1 MTKHSLR
8 HIIGAT
14 VVAALLVSVFVA
26 AFAWPAANLRPRDV
40 PIGVAGP
47 EPFVAEVE
55 QRLATAQPDGFD
67 ITAYDDAGAAR
78 EAIRNREIYGAV
90 VAGQPPTVLTAPA
103 GSAVVAQAL
112 EGVAAGIHQVAPV
125 PTEQVVPL
133 PTGDP
138 RGIGFSAGALPMVLG
153 ALLTGIVSFLLFST
167 VGARLLALTTAS
179 VAAAFAAAALL
190 GPWLGI
196 LPGGYLETT
205 AVVALGFFAGGAM
218 VVGSASLIGPPGIGV
233 AAVLL
238 MVLGNPLSGAPS
250 APEMLPTGW
259 GALGQWLPPGALTS
273 LLRSVSYFEGAGGA
287 RPAGILVAWAV
298 LGVTLAAL
306 GARRGSKIKASPA
319 PLRQP
324 QQPAPTH

>member
-1 MTKHSLR
+1 MTKNDLR

-14 VVAALLVSVFVA
+14 VVAALLVSVFVV

-47 EPFVAEVE
+47 APFVAQVE
-55 QRLATAQPDGFD
+55 QRLSAAQPGGFE
-67 ITAYDDAGAAR
+67 ITAYENPAAAR
-78 EAIRNREIYGAV
+78 DAIKAREIYGAI

-103 GSAVVAQAL
+103 GSAAVAQAL
-112 EGVAAGIHQVAPV
+112 EGIAAGINGVTPV

-133 PTGDP
+133 PAEDP

-153 ALLTGIVSFLLFST
+153 ALLTGIISFLLLAT
-167 VGARLLALTTAS
+167 VGARLTALTTGS
-179 VAAAFAAAALL
+179 IAAALVAAALL

-196 LPGGYLETT
+196 LPGAYVETS
-205 AVVALGFFAGGAM
+205 AAIALGFFAGGAM
-218 VVGSASLIGPPGIGV
+218 VVGWASLIGPPGIGV

-250 APEMLPTGW
+250 APELLPTGW

-273 LLRSVSYFEGAGGA
+273 LLRSVAYFDGAGGA
-287 RPAGILVAWAV
+287 RPAAILAAWAV

-306 GARRGSKIKASPA
+306 GARRAKASPE
-319 PLRQP
+319 PLRPP